1 MTAVRDHV
9 DVKAISARLGSSAWK
24 AEPLGED
31 GWKFSYSLSA
41 ARAIIVTLDL
51 DSDPDNWWI
60 HASIAYQ
67 DSWRIPS
74 YSDLVQM
81 HRAVFNSQHAYQ
93 CFVPPGEHVNITS
106 NVLHLWGRY
115 DGQSAL
121 PPFGRFGT
129 I

>member
-1 MTAVRDHV
+1 MTTAVRDHL
-9 DVKAISARLGSSAWK
+9 DVKAISSRLGSDWTAK
-24 AEPLGED
+24 PLGED
-31 GWKFSYSLSA
+31 GWTFQFVRGG
-41 ARAIIVTLDL
+41 RAIIVTLDT

-60 HASIAYQ
+60 HASIAYK

-74 YSDLVQM
+74 YSDLKQM

-93 CFVPPGEHVNITS
+93 CFVPPAEHINITS

-115 DGQSAL
+115 DGTNVL
-121 PPFGRFGT
+121 PDFGRLGT